1 MELGTL
7 VTLISISV
15 TFLFMLGVPVF
26 LVIAYWVVGTSLAL
40 GQPMVNIGTAL
51 SDVFTDGFALLAMP
65 LFILTGD
72 LINRA
77 GIARR
82 LSDFAYACLGWLRGG
97 LAMAAIGASGLFA
110 AISGSNSAT
119 TATIGSM
126 LHPEMVKGGYDPR
139 FSAATAAAG
148 GTVGIIIPPSIIFIV
163 YGFIMNLSINDLF
176 IAGIVPGALM
186 VLAMIVTAFIVST
199 LNKWGVL
206 IRLNPL
212 RVLKTA
218 LGGWLGFFAIG
229 LVLWGIYTGKFSPT
243 EAAGVTVGF
252 CVIVGFVCLPIY
264 RMMNVNEDREVAARS
279 WSEMVVV
286 RGFGPRE
293 LPSITMRSAQIT
305 GILAPLIAIS
315 VVMQQNLSSLGAKAL
330 LEEFLISMGG
340 YYPVLFTAMAI
351 VFVAGMVLESLPVT
365 IILAPILAP
374 IAASVGID
382 PIQFAV
388 VFLVGA
394 SIGFI
399 TPPYGLNLYVAS
411 GVTGVPYFRLLRYS
425 TLYLIALI
433 IVWVAVALI
442 PELSKTLLPG
452 GGIYEGLSGWFG
464 GGTG

>member
-1 MELGTL
+1 MDIGTL
-7 VTLISISV
+7 VTLISVGV
-15 TFLFMLGVPVF
+15 TILFMLGVPVF
-26 LVIAYWVVGTSLAL
+26 LVISYWVLGTSLAL
-40 GQPMVNIGTAL
+40 GQRLDNIGTAL

-176 IAGIVPGALM
+176 IAGIVPGAMM
-186 VLAMIVTAFIVST
+186 VFAMILTAFIVST
-199 LNKWGVL
+199 INKWGVL
-206 IRLNPL
+206 IKLEAG

-264 RMMNVNEDREVAARS
+264 KMMRIDEERPIEQRS
-279 WSEMVVV
+279 ATEMLVV
-286 RGFGPRE
+286 RGFGPLE

-315 VVMQQNLSSLGAKAL
+315 VVMQQNLSSLGAKAF
-330 LEEFLISMGG
+330 LEEFLTSMGG

-374 IAASVGID
+374 IAHEVGVD

-425 TLYLIALI
+425 TMYLFALI
-433 IVWVAVALI
+433 CVWFLVALV

-452 GGIYEGLSGWFG
+452 GVVYDGLNGLFG
-464 GGTG
+464 GSGA